1 MKATTN
7 VSKAKSRRGFT
18 LVEMLVVIGMIGA
31 LAGISFPVYKS
42 IQKKVE
48 RQKWD
53 MVLMNL
59 DRAFVNFETEYNY
72 LPSAGGSTGGVWQ
85 GDEYLSTPAQMTL
98 LITILA
104 GAESG
109 ANLVNFKS
117 IAFLDGS
124 PEANAS
130 GGGYESGFHVNNDD
144 TMSLYSPWGEEMKA
158 VVIDTDMNG
167 ELRYPYT
174 GGTYYS
180 TSRKFLWW
188 DWGPDDV
195 WNNSDDYGNFDHP
208 DAPWN

>member
-1 MKATTN
+1 MLGFLRKRIYRKEDKLYIEVPNRLLEKEFFVSISIAQGIGDRSLLGGMSWGDGDDWVWVFRKRADKLQVVRKN
-7 VSKAKSRRGFT
+7 VRFFAKS
-18 LVEMLVVIGMIGA
+18 
-31 LAGISFPVYKS
+31 
-42 IQKKVE
+42 
-48 RQKWD
+48 
-53 MVLMNL
+53 
-59 DRAFVNFETEYNY
+59 
-72 LPSAGGSTGGVWQ
+72 
-85 GDEYLSTPAQMTL
+85 
-98 LITILA
+98 
-104 GAESG
+104 
-109 ANLVNFKS
+109 
-117 IAFLDGS
+117 GS